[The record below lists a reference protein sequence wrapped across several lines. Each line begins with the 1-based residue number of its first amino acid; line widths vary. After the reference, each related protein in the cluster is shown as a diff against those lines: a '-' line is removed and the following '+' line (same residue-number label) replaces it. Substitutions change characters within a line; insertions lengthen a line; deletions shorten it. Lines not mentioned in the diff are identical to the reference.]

1 MSKLKKWLRSAVH
14 SIKNSF
20 QLYKRHDTATLGAAL
35 SYYTVFSLAPLLLIV
50 VSVSGALLGPEAVQ
64 GEVKRQLQ
72 SIIGSHSADL
82 VQDILKAA
90 YKPGSNLLFTII
102 AIVLLIVG
110 ATSVFGQLRTS
121 LNTIWDVKPRARK
134 PIATFF
140 LSRLFSVAM
149 IISLAFLLLISLML
163 HAGLAAFTNFLER
176 RYDHGPVILLQI
188 LDFLLSGMLTVI
200 LFTLIYRFMS
210 DVRLKWRS
218 VIWGAVFTTVLF
230 MLGKYIIGI
239 YLTKS
244 NLGDTYGAA
253 GSIVLLLVWVFYS
266 SQILFFGAEFTRSL
280 AIEAGVKLHPTDIKP
295 DSEVGIHNKHVDA
308 EKK

>member
-102 AIVLLIVG
+102 AIVLKV
-110 ATSVFGQLRTS
+110 
-121 LNTIWDVKPRARK
+121 
-134 PIATFF
+134 
-140 LSRLFSVAM
+140 
-149 IISLAFLLLISLML
+149 LIS
-163 HAGLAAFTNFLER
+163 NS
-176 RYDHGPVILLQI
+176 Y
-188 LDFLLSGMLTVI
+188 
-200 LFTLIYRFMS
+200 
-210 DVRLKWRS
+210 
-218 VIWGAVFTTVLF
+218 
-230 MLGKYIIGI
+230 
-239 YLTKS
+239 
-244 NLGDTYGAA
+244 
-253 GSIVLLLVWVFYS
+253 
-266 SQILFFGAEFTRSL
+266 
-280 AIEAGVKLHPTDIKP
+280 
-295 DSEVGIHNKHVDA
+295 
-308 EKK
+308 

>member
-1 MSKLKKWLRSAVH
+1 MSKLNRWLRAAFN

-35 SYYTVFSLAPLLLIV
+35 SYYTVFSLAPLLIIV
-50 VSVSGALLGPEAVQ
+50 ISVSGALLGPEAVQ
-64 GEVKRQLQ
+64 GEVKRQLK
-72 SIIGSHSADL
+72 SIIGTQSADL

-90 YKPGSNLLFTII
+90 YKPGDNLLVTII

-121 LNTIWDVKPRARK
+121 LNTIWDVKPQARK
-134 PIATFF
+134 PIVQFF
-140 LSRLFSVAM
+140 LSRLFSFAM
-149 IISLAFLLLISLML
+149 IVCLAFLLLISLMM
-163 HAGLAAFTNFLER
+163 HAGLAAVTGYLER
-176 RYDHGPVILLQI
+176 HFEQGPMIALQLLD
-188 LDFLLSGMLTVI
+188 LLLSGLLTII

-210 DVRLKWRS
+210 DVRLRWGS
-218 VIWGAVFTTVLF
+218 VIWGAVFTTILF
-230 MLGKYIIGI
+230 ILGKYLIGI

-253 GSIVLLLVWVFYS
+253 GSVVLLLVWVFYS

-280 AIEAGVKLHPTDIKP
+280 AIEAGVKLHPTGIKT
-295 DSEVGIHNKHVDA
+295 DSESGIHNKQVDA